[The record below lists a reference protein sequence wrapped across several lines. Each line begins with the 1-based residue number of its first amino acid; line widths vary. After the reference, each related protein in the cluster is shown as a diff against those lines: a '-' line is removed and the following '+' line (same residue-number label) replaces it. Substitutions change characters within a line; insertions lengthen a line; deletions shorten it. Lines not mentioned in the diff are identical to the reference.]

1 MGKKFLFNI
10 LTNEN
15 LEKTAAEILQSILMI
30 FWIDLIN
37 FFANI

>member
-1 MGKKFLFNI
+1 MGKKILFNI

-30 FWIDLIN
+30 F
-37 FFANI
+37 